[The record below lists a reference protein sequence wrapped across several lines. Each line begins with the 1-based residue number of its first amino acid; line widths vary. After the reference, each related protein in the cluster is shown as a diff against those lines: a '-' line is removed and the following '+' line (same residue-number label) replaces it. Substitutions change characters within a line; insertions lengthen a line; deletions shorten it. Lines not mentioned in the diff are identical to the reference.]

1 MEYNGTVFPLLCAT
15 HELRNSTCATCQH
28 KAFDLKHTHTDP
40 LSLEHY
46 EEDTIMD
53 ALQDKKVDFFSMDNM
68 KSNEKAVEYV
78 HTSMCVIAG
87 CIAGI
92 TGMTG
97 LQGFLFLATAY
108 VFTAIALWLFKL
120 NMDVHVYFTTSTFAF
135 IFAGV
140 MSQSL
145 SFILFWTLSYG
156 LVHIY

>member
-1 MEYNGTVFPLLCAT
+1 ME
-15 HELRNSTCATCQH
+15 
-28 KAFDLKHTHTDP
+28 
-40 LSLEHY
+40 
-46 EEDTIMD
+46 
-53 ALQDKKVDFFSMDNM
+53 ALQDKKIKFFSMENM
-68 KSNEKAVEYV
+68 KKNEKTIEYV

-97 LQGFLFLATAY
+97 LQGFAFLAIAY
-108 VFTAIALWLFKL
+108 VFTALALWVFKL
-120 NMDVHVYFTTSTFAF
+120 GMNVHVYFNTSVISF

-140 MSQSL
+140 MSQAL